1 MSAKTLLRSL
11 KMARRKEQRILGKKA
26 GKFWMVRYIRRLFKL
41 RPELPNPNTW
51 ACVMRDKK
59 LVMVRNF
66 DVELM
71 DSVIMFR
78 FLASGETPSWFS
90 TYSVV
95 RKRWHELARAE
106 IELSQTTMGD
116 PTVGVS
122 CITSHSKSGVWQIL
136 GTLIK
141 ERGTIL

>member
-1 MSAKTLLRSL
+1 MSF
-11 KMARRKEQRILGKKA
+11 KMVHRREQRILGEKA
-26 GKFWMVRYIRRLFKL
+26 GKFWMARYIRRLFKL
-41 RPELPNPNTW
+41 RPELFNPNTW
-51 ACVMRDKK
+51 VCIMRDREL
-59 LVMVRNF
+59 LVVRNF
-66 DVELM
+66 NVGLT
-71 DSVIMFR
+71 DSVVMYR
-78 FLASGETPSWFS
+78 FLAPGEIPSWRL

>member
-1 MSAKTLLRSL
+1 MSF
-11 KMARRKEQRILGKKA
+11 KMVHRREQRILGEKA
-26 GKFWMVRYIRRLFKL
+26 GRFWMARYIRRLFKL
-41 RPELPNPNTW
+41 RPELSYPNTW

-59 LVMVRNF
+59 LVVVRNF
-66 DVELM
+66 DVGLT
-71 DSVIMFR
+71 DSVIMYR
-78 FLASGETPSWFS
+78 FLAPGEVPSWRL

-95 RKRWHELARAE
+95 RKRWHELVRAE
-106 IELSQTTMGD
+106 IELSQITMDD

-122 CITSHSKSGVWQIL
+122 CIPPHSKSGVWQTF